1 MALSN
6 HDHSN
11 IRDYLLGK
19 LSHEVQQATEER
31 LMVDDE
37 LFKELEISKGELIEE
52 YSAGE
57 LGLREHEW
65 FGSHFLASHEG
76 NERRLFTAALHTL
89 ARRNSTPE
97 PIGPFDRL
105 RAFFTQRT
113 QLLKLATA
121 GVIVVVAT
129 GLWVISTT
137 PRNSLAV
144 TLTNSTV
151 KRATN
156 EPQYETITLKPDIGE
171 LKISLSLPESAK
183 HAVKYRAELDN
194 RYQTKSLTPSGFDGN
209 SVLVIIP
216 TKQVPDGLYGL
227 TLYATKFDGDE
238 QAVPGQYFF
247 EVERID

>member
-1 MALSN
+1 MALSI
-6 HDHSN
+6 HDLSN
-11 IRDYLLGK
+11 IREYLLGK
-19 LSHEVQQATEER
+19 LTDEVQQATEER

-37 LFKELEISKGELIEE
+37 LFQELEISKGELIEE

-65 FGSHFLASHEG
+65 FGSHYLASNEG
-76 NERRLFTAALHTL
+76 NERHLFAVALHTV
-89 ARRNSTPE
+89 AHRKRTPE
-97 PIGPFDRL
+97 QLGPYDRL
-105 RAFFTQRT
+105 RGFFTQRT
-113 QLLKLATA
+113 QLLKFATA
-121 GVIVVVAT
+121 GVVVAVAT

-194 RYQTKSLTPSGFDGN
+194 RYQTKSLTPSGFDDK

-216 TKQVPDGLYGL
+216 TKQVPDGLYGV
-227 TLYATKFDGDE
+227 TLYATKSDGDE

-247 EVERID
+247 EIERID